1 MATAAEV
8 QFIRAQNEAIVRLA
22 TRDLAA
28 FWSTLDLSR
37 PESARNALLRFTPVL
52 VDQYGQAAA
61 SIAADWYEDVRA
73 AERVRVPYRA
83 RVAEP
88 VAPEVV
94 AARTRYG
101 AGHLFTDTPEVTQT
115 FLASALTK
123 YVLQPGRDTIVEN
136 ARRDPAAVGWHR
148 ETRPSASYASG
159 CRLCR
164 LLAQRGAVYK
174 DTTVRFAAHG
184 DCKCVG
190 VPSWDANAP
199 EVDAIAYVASE
210 RTSRMTPG
218 QKARHNARLQRA
230 IDEYVD

>member
-1 MATAAEV
+1 MATATQV

-37 PESARNALLRFTPVL
+37 PETARNALLRFTPVL

-88 VAPEVV
+88 VAAEVV
-94 AARTRYG
+94 QARTRFG
-101 AGHLFTDTPEVTQT
+101 AGHLFTESPEVTQT

-136 ARRDPAAVGWHR
+136 ARRDPAAAGWHR
-148 ETRPSASYASG
+148 ETRPSATYAIG
-159 CRLCR
+159 CDFCR
-164 LLAQRGAVYK
+164 MLAGRGAVYK
-174 DTTVRFAAHG
+174 QATARFAAHG
-184 DCKCVG
+184 DCHCVA
-190 VPSWDANAP
+190 VPSWDSNAP
-199 EVDAIAYVASE
+199 EVDAMVYTASE
-210 RTSRMTPG
+210 RTSAMSPAQR
-218 QKARHNARLQRA
+218 ARHNERVRDWIASNL
-230 IDEYVD
+230 